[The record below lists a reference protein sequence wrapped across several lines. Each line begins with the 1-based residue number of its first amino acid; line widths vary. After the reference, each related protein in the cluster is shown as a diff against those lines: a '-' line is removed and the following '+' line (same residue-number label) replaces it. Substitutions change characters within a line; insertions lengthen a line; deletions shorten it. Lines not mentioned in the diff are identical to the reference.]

1 MLEGGDTHKKSPSRD
16 LRRRLVRQKVVE
28 LKRIKNNKTKKL
40 KEEEE
45 EEDSWYYKGA
55 EAVRLFDLAETWD
68 FYSDILSP
76 RRGAAKRIKK

>member
-45 EEDSWYYKGA
+45 EEDS
-55 EAVRLFDLAETWD
+55 
-68 FYSDILSP
+68 
-76 RRGAAKRIKK
+76 